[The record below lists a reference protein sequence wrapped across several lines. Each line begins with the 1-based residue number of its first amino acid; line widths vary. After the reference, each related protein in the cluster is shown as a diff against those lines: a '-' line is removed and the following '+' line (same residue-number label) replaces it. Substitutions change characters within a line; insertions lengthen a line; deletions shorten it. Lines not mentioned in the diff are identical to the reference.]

1 MGSKA
6 KRHFTRRASV
16 LTFGALAGGA
26 LLAACGEIEVRYVQG
41 PAGPAGASGAQGE
54 RGATG
59 STGTKGAAGAAGQTQ
74 TIVQEK
80 VVTVEKPVVVEKVVT
95 VDRPVVVEKVVE
107 VPASQTR
114 TQHAPAKAP
123 GPAPAAGQAQG
134 TIRFM
139 FRAGPEEKGFEAI
152 TKVFRERNPN
162 VEVITEPTAGG
173 HESKMLI
180 QTAAGTEPDLMWT
193 ASIGN
198 LYDFVAYDAWLPLD
212 AYAKRDKIS
221 LDQWYPA
228 AVETM
233 REDGILWALPL
244 WSHPSITGLYYNKDK
259 FDQAGLDYPNENWT
273 QDQLLEAAQQLTKR
287 GESGEAKDQQ
297 WGYRPLTG
305 YYNGFLQDIWAGGGG
320 ALNKERT
327 ASQFNEGVVRDAIQ
341 RVYDWFHRYRT
352 VPPPAWSWG
361 GSPPDKLP
369 QSTLAMWAN
378 GYWGWWGSQAWEFN
392 WGVTQLPKGRG
403 GTNGGMLQTDAI
415 PITKR
420 SEFPDAAWELHK
432 LHSSKE
438 GGLMLNDHRLIPSS
452 RPDVWT
458 DPALTA
464 TEAHRSWHN
473 TLLSA
478 HPLEYPSNLW
488 VSQFHSQ
495 LTEAAFPTWKGE
507 LSVDQGVQQLTR
519 IAVNILNRP
528 RPRL

>member
-1 MGSKA
+1 MSSKA
-6 KRHFTRRASV
+6 KRHFTRRTSV

-41 PAGPAGASGAQGE
+41 PAGPAGPAGAQGE

-59 STGTKGAAGAAGQTQ
+59 AAGAKGAAGAAGQTQ

-80 VVTVEKPVVVEKVVT
+80 IVTVEKPVVVEKVVT
-95 VDRPVVVEKVVE
+95 VDRPVVVEKIVE
-107 VPASQTR
+107 VQAPQFR
-114 TQHAPAKAP
+114 TDHAPAKAP
-123 GPAPAAGQAQG
+123 GAAPAPGQAQG
-134 TIRFM
+134 SIRFM

-162 VEVITEPTAGG
+162 VEVNTEPTAGG

-198 LYDFVAYDAWLPLD
+198 LYDFVSYDVWLPLD
-212 AYAKRDKIS
+212 AYAKRDNIS
-221 LDQWYPA
+221 MDDWYPA

-259 FDQAGLDYPNENWT
+259 FDEAGLEYPNENWS
-273 QDQLLEAAQQLTKR
+273 QDKMLETAQQLTKR
-287 GESGEAKDQQ
+287 SESGEAKDQQ

-305 YYNGFLQDIWAGGGG
+305 YYNGFLQDIWAAGGS

-327 ASQFNEGVVRDAIQ
+327 QSMFNEGVVRDAIQ

-352 VPPPAWSWG
+352 VLPPEWSWG
-361 GSPPDKLP
+361 GSSAGYLP

-378 GYWGWWGSQAWEFN
+378 GYWGWWGSQAWDFN

-415 PITKR
+415 PIARR

-458 DPALTA
+458 DAKLTA
-464 TEAHRSWHN
+464 TEAHRSWHQ

-478 HPLEYPSNLW
+478 HPLEYPANLW

-495 LTEAAFPTWKGE
+495 LTAGAHSIWKGE

-519 IAVNILNRP
+519 VAVNILNRP

>member
-6 KRHFTRRASV
+6 KRHFTRRTSV

-287 GESGEAKDQQ
+287 GASGEAKDQQ

-305 YYNGFLQDIWAGGGG
+305 YYNGFLQDIWAAGGS

-327 ASQFNEGVVRDAIQ
+327 ASSS
-341 RVYDWFHRYRT
+341 T
-352 VPPPAWSWG
+352 K
-361 GSPPDKLP
+361 GS
-369 QSTLAMWAN
+369 SAM
-378 GYWGWWGSQAWEFN
+378 
-392 WGVTQLPKGRG
+392 
-403 GTNGGMLQTDAI
+403 
-415 PITKR
+415 
-420 SEFPDAAWELHK
+420 
-432 LHSSKE
+432 
-438 GGLMLNDHRLIPSS
+438 PSS
-452 RPDVWT
+452 AST
-458 DPALTA
+458 TGSTA
-464 TEAHRSWHN
+464 TAPYYRRN
-473 TLLSA
+473 G
-478 HPLEYPSNLW
+478 P
-488 VSQFHSQ
+488 
-495 LTEAAFPTWKGE
+495 G
-507 LSVDQGVQQLTR
+507 
-519 IAVNILNRP
+519 AVVP
-528 RPRL
+528 RPSCRRARWPCGRMATGAGGAPRPGNSTGA

>member
-1 MGSKA
+1 MGSRA
-6 KRHFTRRASV
+6 KRHFTRRTSV
-16 LTFGALAGGA
+16 LTFGALAGGV
-26 LLAACGEIEVRYVQG
+26 LLAACGEVEIRYVQG
-41 PAGPAGASGAQGE
+41 PAGPAGPAGAQG
-54 RGATG
+54 
-59 STGTKGAAGAAGQTQ
+59 SQGTAGAAGAKGASGSAGQT
-74 TIVQEK
+74 IVVEKEKPIIVEK
-80 VVTVEKPVVVEKVVT
+80 VVEKIVEKEKPVVVEKI
-95 VDRPVVVEKVVE
+95 VEKIVE

-123 GPAPAAGQAQG
+123 GSAPAPGQAQG

-259 FDQAGLDYPNENWT
+259 FDQAGLDYPNENWS

-287 GESGEAKDQQ
+287 GASGEAKDQQ

-305 YYNGFLQDIWAGGGG
+305 YYNGFLQDIWAAGGS

-327 ASQFNEGVVRDAIQ
+327 QSIFNEGVVRDAVQ
-341 RVYDWFHRYRT
+341 RVYDWFPPLPHRT
-352 VPPPAWSWG
+352 TAGMV
-361 GSPPDKLP
+361 L
-369 QSTLAMWAN
+369 
-378 GYWGWWGSQAWEFN
+378 
-392 WGVTQLPKGRG
+392 GR
-403 GTNGGMLQTDAI
+403 
-415 PITKR
+415 
-420 SEFPDAAWELHK
+420 
-432 LHSSKE
+432 
-438 GGLMLNDHRLIPSS
+438 
-452 RPDVWT
+452 
-458 DPALTA
+458 
-464 TEAHRSWHN
+464 
-473 TLLSA
+473 
-478 HPLEYPSNLW
+478 
-488 VSQFHSQ
+488 
-495 LTEAAFPTWKGE
+495 
-507 LSVDQGVQQLTR
+507 
-519 IAVNILNRP
+519 
-528 RPRL
+528 

>member
-1 MGSKA
+1 
-6 KRHFTRRASV
+6 
-16 LTFGALAGGA
+16 
-26 LLAACGEIEVRYVQG
+26 
-41 PAGPAGASGAQGE
+41 
-54 RGATG
+54 
-59 STGTKGAAGAAGQTQ
+59 
-74 TIVQEK
+74 
-80 VVTVEKPVVVEKVVT
+80 
-95 VDRPVVVEKVVE
+95 VE
-107 VPASQTR
+107 V
-114 TQHAPAKAP
+114 
-123 GPAPAAGQAQG
+123 
-134 TIRFM
+134 
-139 FRAGPEEKGFEAI
+139 
-152 TKVFRERNPN
+152 N
-162 VEVITEPTAGG
+162 TEPTAGG

-198 LYDFVAYDAWLPLD
+198 LYDFVAYDVWLPLD
-212 AYAKRDKIS
+212 AYAKRDNIS
-221 LDQWYPA
+221 MDDWYPA

-259 FDQAGLDYPNENWT
+259 FDEAGLEYPNENWT
-273 QDQLLEAAQQLTKR
+273 QDKLLETAQQLTKR
-287 GESGEAKDQQ
+287 GESGEAADQQ

-305 YYNGFLQDIWAGGGG
+305 YYNGFLQDIWAAGGS

-327 ASQFNEGVVRDAIQ
+327 QSMFNEGVVRDAIQ

-352 VPPPAWSWG
+352 VRPPEWSWG
-361 GSPPDKLP
+361 GSSAGYLP

-378 GYWGWWGSQAWEFN
+378 GYWGWWGSQAWDFN

-415 PITKR
+415 PIARR

-458 DPALTA
+458 DAKLTA
-464 TEAHRSWHN
+464 TEAHRSWHQ

-478 HPLEYPSNLW
+478 HPLEYPANLW

-495 LTEAAFPTWKGE
+495 LTAGAHSIWKGE

-519 IAVNILNRP
+519 VAVNILNRP